1 MCGCGIKLGDGLA
14 TVRCGV
20 LAAPT
25 CEQEALMTA
34 HTRADLKSLPG
45 YVPGRSIPGA
55 VKLASNEVSAGPL
68 PSVVG
73 AIRDAATG
81 VNRYPDNRA
90 AALVDRLTARLDVPP
105 SQLVVGAGSV
115 ALCQQLVQA
124 TCTLTDEVL
133 FAWRS
138 FEAYPIIT
146 QVAGARQRTVP
157 LRRDH
162 THDLTGMLE
171 AITPATRLIFVCN
184 PNNPTGTTVQRD
196 ELVAFLNAVPDG
208 VLVALDEAYHEF
220 VIDPAVPDG
229 MELYRQ
235 RDNVAVLRTF
245 SKAYG
250 LASLRVGYCAAPEPV
265 VTALRKVSVP
275 FSVNSLAQVGALASL
290 DVEDEMLARCRSVA
304 AERDRVRSELI
315 TLGYPVP
322 PSQGNFVWLPL
333 GEQTTAFNEHCLE
346 HKVVIRPFSTDGAR
360 ITIGD
365 PAENEAFLAAA
376 RTWPPRHGDI
386 SG

>member
-1 MCGCGIKLGDGLA
+1 
-14 TVRCGV
+14 
-20 LAAPT
+20 
-25 CEQEALMTA
+25 MTA
-34 HTRADLKSLPG
+34 HTRADLESLPG
-45 YVPGRSIPGA
+45 YVPGRRIPGA

-68 PSVVG
+68 PSVVA

-90 AALVDRLTARLDVPP
+90 AALVDRLAARLDVPP

-162 THDLTGMLE
+162 THDLMGMLE

-220 VIDPAVPDG
+220 VTHPAAPDG

-265 VTALRKVSVP
+265 VTALRRVSVP

-304 AERDRVRSELI
+304 AERDRLRSELI

-333 GEQTTAFNEHCLE
+333 GEQTMAFNEHCLE
-346 HKVVIRPFSTDGAR
+346 HKVVIRPFSADGAR
-360 ITIGD
+360 VTIGD
-365 PAENEAFLAAA
+365 PAENEAFLTAA